1 MSETTKP
8 VFHDPYGSRARRVNI
23 ALCVMM
29 LSAVIV
35 FAGVA
40 IGVIFAPALPRL
52 SLDINAAPLSRGDGQ
67 ELDKPSV
74 HGLTAGK
81 SRLVPRS
88 AITARRFAYFAEG
101 DPSSFIALRRH
112 SDQLDA
118 IIADWLQLSANSN
131 GLVRVERDGE
141 AKVRNWLRNN
151 AKHVRVYPRLVC
163 DKNPAN
169 VPTLLATTTNRRRLA
184 QALDEYLDENG
195 DAGIVIDL
203 LEIPTSARANLV
215 AFVRLLVSVLRPK
228 GRQVLLTLSLN
239 DATAQY
245 QALANIADYVVL
257 KTFQGPAPEQPGPL
271 VPQGWF
277 EGQMNLPFI
286 ARNRNKIIVG
296 IGSYGEDWNSIGRMR
311 EIAVQNAWDLLGGS
325 QAPLRFAAP
334 SLNPHFAY
342 EAKKLQHEVWFL
354 DAVTAY
360 NQARSAFAQRPAGIA
375 VWRLGLEDPGIW
387 DFLGR
392 GRLPDGKALANLQR
406 PQPGNDIYSRDEGEI
421 FDFRTASSPGSR
433 DLSYNDALGLI
444 VNQSLTVL
452 PKQAQLPIPKFVD
465 KRLLALTFDDGPD
478 PRYTPQIL
486 DILAQKGAKATF
498 FVIGKNAIAYPEL
511 VRRMFNEGHDVGNHT
526 YSHRNLLEEPDTPIE
541 LELTAAQRV
550 IESVLGRH
558 TILFRPPYASRHL
571 LNESE
576 APRVIETA
584 ANLGYLTISAN
595 VDPSD
600 WVVKV
605 PGQIVQSAIDQASA
619 EFGQIVLLHDSGG
632 DRKPTISALPKIID
646 ALTEKGFQFVPTHRL
661 LGKSRDEVMPPVQ
674 ITGAMN
680 LFWQKARSAWYKF
693 LWSLDKFIPVIVI
706 GATVL
711 GALRLIL
718 IVIGAH
724 VQERRERRR
733 RQTDWHPAS
742 MAVLVPAYNEENVIC
757 RTVQS
762 LIESP
767 CKTTFDV
774 IVVDDG
780 SKDGTADIVRRT
792 FAGNPRVK
800 VYEKANGGKAA
811 ALNYA
816 LRCTEAEVVVA
827 IDADT
832 ILDPDAIG
840 LLVRHFKDPQIGAVA
855 GTAVVGNKINLMTR
869 FQAIEYAVSQN
880 LDRRAFELFNAISVV
895 PGAIGAWRRKALLQ
909 VGGYARETLAE
920 DADVTIALER
930 HGWKIIYEPQAIART
945 EAPETLGPFLKQ
957 RFRWMFGTLQ
967 VAHKNAGAILRSG
980 PLPLALITIPN
991 VYLFQFSFSLVAP
1004 IMDALLFWSV
1014 VTVAMEAIQAD
1025 RYQEIDSLRPLA
1037 MYWAFFLLMD
1047 IGASIA
1053 ALRMDV
1059 TRSWRLLPLIVV
1071 QRFCYRQ
1078 LLYVVALR
1086 SAMTALK
1093 GRFVG
1098 WGKLARTG
1106 RVQPAST

>member
-8 VFHDPYGSRARRVNI
+8 VFHDPHGSRARRVNV
-23 ALCVMM
+23 ALGVMTFG
-29 LSAVIV
+29 AVIV

-52 SLDINAAPLSRGDGQ
+52 SLDINAAALSRSDGQ
-67 ELDKPSV
+67 ELGHPAV
-74 HGLTAGK
+74 YGLTAGK
-81 SRLVPRS
+81 NRHAPRS
-88 AITARRFAYFAEG
+88 AITAKRFAYFTGG

-112 SDQLDA
+112 ADQLDA

-131 GLVRVERDGE
+131 GLVRAEREVEARI
-141 AKVRNWLRNN
+141 RSWLRKN
-151 AKHVRVYPRLVC
+151 AAHLHIYPRLIC
-163 DKNPAN
+163 GKTPAN
-169 VPTLLATTTNRRRLA
+169 VAALLATTENRRRLT
-184 QALDEYLDENG
+184 QALDEYLEENN
-195 DAGIVIDL
+195 DTGIVIDL
-203 LEIPTSARANLV
+203 SELPPAARTNLV
-215 AFVRLLVSVLRPK
+215 TFVRLLVSVLRPK
-228 GRQVLLTLSLN
+228 GRQVLLALSPS
-239 DATAQY
+239 DATAQH
-245 QALANIADYVVL
+245 QVLANIVDYVVL
-257 KTFQGPAPEQPGPL
+257 ESFQGPAPDHPGPPL
-271 VPQGWF
+271 PQGWF
-277 EGQMNLPFI
+277 EKQMNLPFV
-286 ARNRNKIIVG
+286 ARNRAKIILG
-296 IGSYGEDWNSIGRMR
+296 IGSYGEDWDSLGRVR
-311 EIAVQNAWDLLGGS
+311 EIAVQNAWDLLGDS
-325 QAPLRFAAP
+325 HAALRFAAP
-334 SLNPHFAY
+334 SLNSHFGY
-342 EAKKLQHEVWFL
+342 EARQLQHEVWFL
-354 DAVTAY
+354 DAVAAY

-375 VWRLGLEDPGIW
+375 VWRLGLEDPGVW

-392 GRLPDGKALANLQR
+392 GRLPDVKVLPSLQR

-433 DLSYNDALGLI
+433 ELSYNDALGLI

-452 PKQAQLPIPKFVD
+452 PKQAQLPIPKIAD

-486 DILAQKGAKATF
+486 DILARRGAKATF

-511 VRRMFNEGHDVGNHT
+511 VKRMFDEGHDVGNHT
-526 YSHRNLLEEPDTPIE
+526 YSHRNLLAEAGAPIE

-571 LNESE
+571 LSESE
-576 APRVIETA
+576 APSVIEKA

-600 WVVKV
+600 WVVKKAS
-605 PGQIVQSAIDQASA
+605 QIAQSAIDQTNA

-632 DRKPTISALPKIID
+632 DRNPTISALPNIID
-646 ALTEKGFQFVPTHRL
+646 TLAAKGFQFVPVHRL
-661 LGKSRDEVMPPVQ
+661 LGKTRDDVMPPVQ
-674 ITGAMN
+674 ITGSLN
-680 LFWQKARSAWYKF
+680 QFWQKTRSAWYEF
-693 LWSLDKFIPVIVI
+693 LWALDKLIPVVVI
-706 GATVL
+706 SATVL
-711 GALRLIL
+711 GALRLLL

-724 VQERRERRR
+724 VQERRERHR

-742 MAVLVPAYNEENVIC
+742 IAVLVPAYNEEKVIC

-762 LIESP
+762 LVDSP
-767 CKTTFDV
+767 CKTKFDV

-780 SKDGTADIVRRT
+780 SKDATADIVRGT
-792 FAGNPRVK
+792 FADNLRVK

-816 LRCTEAEVVVA
+816 LHCTEAEVVVA

-832 ILDPDAIG
+832 ILDRNAIG
-840 LLVRHFKDPQIGAVA
+840 LLVRHFRDPQIGAVA
-855 GTAVVGNKINLMTR
+855 GTAVVGNQINLMTR

-895 PGAIGAWRRKALLQ
+895 PGAIGAWRREALLQ

-920 DADVTIALER
+920 DADVTVALER
-930 HGWKIIYEPQAIART
+930 HGWKIIYEPLAIART
-945 EAPETLGPFLKQ
+945 EAPETLGSFLKQ

-991 VYLFQFSFSLVAP
+991 VYLFQFIFSLVAP

-1014 VTVAMEAIQAD
+1014 VTIAMGVIQAD
-1025 RYQEIDSLRPLA
+1025 RYEEIDSLRPLA
-1037 MYWAFFLLMD
+1037 IYWAFFLLMD
-1047 IGASIA
+1047 VVASTA

-1059 TRSWRLLPLIVV
+1059 TRSWRLLPLIIV

-1086 SAMTALK
+1086 SAMAALK

-1106 RVQPAST
+1106 RVQPAVT